1 MTNAQLV
8 AIGWGLIGFAALWPV
23 LLCAKPKRPLTA
35 SAALLY
41 LCALVALVL
50 LPLGGP
56 RPEQVFQPVPFQWV
70 ADIGTELAEH
80 GLPAS
85 QALAT
90 LAFQQV
96 ALNVLL
102 FAPLGF
108 FGRWLW
114 RLRPMRTVAL
124 GFAVSLGIET
134 AQLTAG
140 HRIFDVDDLMTNT
153 AGAAAGWCAAAA
165 VLVVVS
171 HAHRVPHRLGLQ
183 VRPQAADVRLAGEV
197 LARAGAQDALDGA
210 RRGPLQVGADGV
222 GGTGEVQRVDVR
234 V

>member
-8 AIGWGLIGFAALWPV
+8 GIGWGLAGFAVLWPV
-23 LLCAKPKRPLTA
+23 LLLAEPRRPVTA
-35 SAALLY
+35 GAALLY
-41 LCALVALVL
+41 SCALVGLVL

-56 RPEQVFQPVPFQWV
+56 GPEQVFQPVPFQWV

-80 GLPAS
+80 GRPAGR
-85 QALAT
+85 ALGT
-90 LAFQQV
+90 LTFQQV
-96 ALNVLL
+96 VLNVLL

-114 RLRPMRTVAL
+114 NLRPRRTVAL
-124 GFAVSLGIET
+124 GFAASLGIET

-153 AGAAAGWCAAAA
+153 AGAALGWLAAAA
-165 VLVVVS
+165 VLVVTS
-171 HAHRVPHRLGLQ
+171 HARRVPDRLGLQ
-183 VRPQAADVRLAGEV
+183 VRPQAAGVRLGGEV

-210 RRGPLQVGADGV
+210 RRGPLQVGADRV
-222 GGTGEVQRVDVR
+222 GGAGEVERVDVR

>member
-23 LLCAKPKRPLTA
+23 LLCAKPKSPLTVCV
-35 SAALLY
+35 ALLY
-41 LCALVALVL
+41 VCGLVAVVL

-56 RPEQVFQPVPFQWV
+56 RRERWFQPVPFQWV
-70 ADIGTELAEH
+70 ADIGTELAKH

-90 LAFQQV
+90 PAFQQV

-114 RLRPMRTVAL
+114 RMGPMRTV
-124 GFAVSLGIET
+124 
-134 AQLTAG
+134 
-140 HRIFDVDDLMTNT
+140 
-153 AGAAAGWCAAAA
+153 
-165 VLVVVS
+165 VL
-171 HAHRVPHRLGLQ
+171 
-183 VRPQAADVRLAGEV
+183 
-197 LARAGAQDALDGA
+197 
-210 RRGPLQVGADGV
+210 
-222 GGTGEVQRVDVR
+222 
-234 V
+234 

>member
-8 AIGWGLIGFAALWPV
+8 AIGWGLVGFAVLWPV
-23 LLCAKPKRPLTA
+23 LLLAKPKRLVTA

-41 LCALVALVL
+41 SCALVGLVL

-56 RPEQVFQPVPFQWV
+56 TPEQVFQPVPFQWV
-70 ADIGTELAEH
+70 ADIGTELAKH
-80 GLPAS
+80 GQPAS
-85 QALAT
+85 RALAT
-90 LAFQQV
+90 LTFQQM

-108 FGRWLW
+108 FGKRLW
-114 RLRPMRTVAL
+114 HLRPMRTVAL

-153 AGAAAGWCAAAA
+153 AGAAAGWLAAAA
-165 VLVVVS
+165 VLVVTS
-171 HAHRVPHRLGLQ
+171 HARRVPDRLGLQ
-183 VRPQAADVRLAGEV
+183 VRPQAAGVRLRGEV
-197 LARAGAQDALDGA
+197 LARSGAQDPLDGA
-210 RRGPLQVGADGV
+210 RRGPLQVGAERV
-222 GGTGEVQRVDVR
+222 GGTGQVQRVDVR

>member
-8 AIGWGLIGFAALWPV
+8 AIGWGLIGFAALWPIV
-23 LLCAKPKRPLTA
+23 LPAKPKRLLAA

-41 LCALVALVL
+41 SCVLVALVL

-56 RPEQVFQPVPFQWV
+56 KPEQVFQPVPFQWV
-70 ADIGTELAEH
+70 ADIGAELARH

-90 LAFQQV
+90 LTFQQV
-96 ALNVLL
+96 LLNVLL

-108 FGRWLW
+108 FGKWLW
-114 RLRPMRTVAL
+114 NLGRARTAAL
-124 GFAVSLGIET
+124 GFGVSLGIET

-153 AGAAAGWCAAAA
+153 AGAALGWFAAAA
-165 VLVVVS
+165 VLVVRS
-171 HAHRVPHRLGLQ
+171 HAHRVPHGLGLQ

-197 LARAGAQDALDGA
+197 LAGAGPQDALDGA
-210 RRGPLQVGADGV
+210 RRGPLQVDAERV
-222 GGTGEVQRVDVR
+222 GSTGEVQRVDVR

>member
-8 AIGWGLIGFAALWPV
+8 AIGWGLIGFAVLWPV
-23 LLCAKPKRPLTA
+23 LLLAKPRRLLTA

-41 LCALVALVL
+41 SCALVALVL
-50 LPLGGP
+50 LPLGVP
-56 RPEQVFQPVPFQWV
+56 KPEQVFQPVPFQWV
-70 ADIGTELAEH
+70 ADIGTELARH

-90 LAFQQV
+90 LTFQQMV
-96 ALNVLL
+96 LNVLL

-108 FGRWLW
+108 FGKWLW
-114 RLRPMRTVAL
+114 HLGRGRTVAL
-124 GFAVSLGIET
+124 GFGVSLGIET

-153 AGAAAGWCAAAA
+153 AGAAAGWFAAAA
-165 VLVVVS
+165 VLVLWS

-197 LARAGAQDALDGA
+197 LVGAGPQDALDGA
-210 RRGPLQVGADGV
+210 RRGPLQVGAERV
-222 GGTGEVQRVDVR
+222 GSAGEVQRVDVR

>member
-8 AIGWGLIGFAALWPV
+8 AIGWGLVGFAVLWPV
-23 LLCAKPKRPLTA
+23 LLLAKPKRLLTA
-35 SAALLY
+35 SAALLHS
-41 LCALVALVL
+41 CALVGLVL

-70 ADIGTELAEH
+70 ADIGTELAKH

-85 QALAT
+85 HAPAT
-90 LAFQQV
+90 LTFQQMV
-96 ALNVLL
+96 LNVLL
-102 FAPLGF
+102 FVPLGF

-114 RLRPMRTVAL
+114 NLGRMRTVAL
-124 GFAVSLGIET
+124 GFGVSLGIET

-165 VLVVVS
+165 VLVIAS
-171 HAHRVPHRLGLQ
+171 HAHRVPDRLGLQ
-183 VRPQAADVRLAGEV
+183 VRPQAADVRLRGEV
-197 LARAGAQDALDGA
+197 LVGAGAQDALDGA
-210 RRGPLQVGADGV
+210 CGGPLQVDADRV
-222 GGTGEVQRVDVR
+222 GGTGQVQRVDVR